1 MQGEA
6 KRIAARD
13 WSKALA
19 AGLGALTVALMAMGW
34 ALSAQLGEAQA
45 RVNAV
50 VQKAFYET
58 CELTEAMGVNLRK
71 LQVASEAGQIQ
82 QLLGEIARE
91 SQGASGNLAMLP
103 MGEETISSTIKFINQ
118 AGDFA
123 ETLSVRLASGGA
135 ISDADYATIASLSD
149 SAAEFSSEMTALL
162 ERVERGEVS
171 LDSAPAAGDE
181 GLYPL
186 SNPAGEYPT
195 LLYDGPFSDGAQGG
209 EFKALEGLPEV

>member
-19 AGLGALTVALMAMGW
+19 AGLGVLTVALMAMGW
-34 ALSAQLGEAQA
+34 ALSARLDEAQA

-91 SQGASGNLAMLP
+91 DVYKRQLGYGSILLSSCLAP
-103 MGEETISSTIKFINQ
+103 FRRPRRS
-118 AGDFA
+118 
-123 ETLSVRLASGGA
+123 
-135 ISDADYATIASLSD
+135 
-149 SAAEFSSEMTALL
+149 SSERPRSLPANGTSSMAICLHSYQIFPFMILL
-162 ERVERGEVS
+162 TSAITCRAGSASFARSFAIFQCLQS
-171 LDSAPAAGDE
+171 LHYHFH
-181 GLYPL
+181 GL
-186 SNPAGEYPT
+186 
-195 LLYDGPFSDGAQGG
+195 
-209 EFKALEGLPEV
+209 VC